1 MQPHV
6 FDADPAY
13 SRLLTMPVTVFLVP
27 RAVVSSPKDW
37 RSRNVTARPVNAQV
51 GFLKVPAWQ
60 VTLRGALSKREARF
74 LSLIRQMFAA
84 DSQEIFETVAV
95 RVDDRF
101 QLMVLRANADYIV
114 EAPAPR
120 AEAGS
125 KRQLAEV
132 RACAA
137 YADPLRRLAQVTGR
151 SVTFHHG
158 NPGAQL
164 PHPDRDGIHIYTNS
178 YPVGLNK
185 YSRAIATAFGLNIAE
200 DGKEVTAKFPTLGR
214 GVVMKDEDGQDMVQV
229 VDNNWYLLL
238 PTISCFNEETS
249 LEIFERLL
257 AFGLMAE
264 VQSARSPRQVKR
276 KAYMTGMKAS
286 LDHRVAHF
294 DGKMRE
300 AVDNI
305 ENLQRALLVEE
316 QKLREIIVM
325 RDAWRRAAARE
336 FRQISRGREFERLAA
351 HPQIERFYLIDDGFL
366 QICTKPIV
374 IEHEGK
380 RYAMGEFVITLNG
393 WQEVGMHCE
402 SSPHPR
408 GVQHVHIGVSGNPC
422 FGNAGVAINKALADF
437 RIADAVCYMLTW
449 LTQGYT
455 PELAEVKIEE
465 WPLVAD
471 EPPGEET

>member
-1 MQPHV
+1 
-6 FDADPAY
+6 
-13 SRLLTMPVTVFLVP
+13 
-27 RAVVSSPKDW
+27 
-37 RSRNVTARPVNAQV
+37 
-51 GFLKVPAWQ
+51 
-60 VTLRGALSKREARF
+60 
-74 LSLIRQMFAA
+74 
-84 DSQEIFETVAV
+84 
-95 RVDDRF
+95 
-101 QLMVLRANADYIV
+101 MVLRANADYII
-114 EAPAPR
+114 EAPAPW

-238 PTISCFNEETS
+238 PTMSDFNESTS

-257 AFGLMAE
+257 ALGLEAE
-264 VQSARSPRQVKR
+264 ARSVRWPRQAKR
-276 KAYMTGMKAS
+276 KTYMAGMKAS
-286 LDHRVAHF
+286 LGRRAGHF
-294 DGKMRE
+294 DEQFRKSEEQLERLQQD
-300 AVDNI
+300 VLI
-305 ENLQRALLVEE
+305 EQ
-316 QKLREIIVM
+316 QKLRELIVM
-325 RDAWRRAAARE
+325 RDAWRKHAAEE
-336 FRQISRGREFERLAA
+336 FRHISRGREFERLAA

-380 RYAMGEFVITLNG
+380 RYNMGEFVITLNS
-393 WQEVGMHCE
+393 WQEVGMHCVRT
-402 SSPHPR
+402 PHPR
-408 GVQHVHIGVSGNPC
+408 GVQHVHIGASGNPC
-422 FGNAGVAINKALADF
+422 FGNAGAAITKALADF

-471 EPPGEET
+471 ETPGEET